1 MSDGKAPIWAA
12 PDSRATVSSDNP
24 MWIIGS
30 ELCLQS
36 KKMYKKSVMHGSS
49 VNSNKTERITTILNP
64 CDRIRPI

>member
-36 KKMYKKSVMHGSS
+36 KMYNKSVM
-49 VNSNKTERITTILNP
+49 VAQ
-64 CDRIRPI
+64 